1 MTTEDPVR
9 KSGTGRRPLSE
20 EFPALIRINSH
31 ALASWACLIIA
42 ALVAFWLTE
51 ATQYHQLAAGILM
64 SSSTLFILLA
74 LFECLWR
81 MFIERNA

>member
-1 MTTEDPVR
+1 MTTEDHVT
-9 KSGTGRRPLSE
+9 KSGTGRRPPSE
-20 EFPALIRINSH
+20 ELSALMREYSH
-31 ALASWACLIIA
+31 ALAGWACLIIA

-81 MFIERNA
+81 MFVERNP

>member
-1 MTTEDPVR
+1 MTTEDHVT
-9 KSGTGRRPLSE
+9 KSGTGRRPPSE
-20 EFPALIRINSH
+20 ELSALMREYSH
-31 ALASWACLIIA
+31 ALAGWACLIIA

-51 ATQYHQLAAGILM
+51 ATQYHQLAVGILM

-81 MFIERNA
+81 VFVE

>member
-1 MTTEDPVR
+1 MTEE
-9 KSGTGRRPLSE
+9 LS
-20 EFPALIRINSH
+20 ALIRDYSR
-31 ALASWACLIIA
+31 AVAGWACLIIA

-51 ATQYHQLAAGILM
+51 ATQYHQLAVGILM

-81 MFIERNA
+81 VFVE

>member
-1 MTTEDPVR
+1 MTTEGPAS
-9 KSGTGRRPLSE
+9 KSGTGRRAAAEELS
-20 EFPALIRINSH
+20 ALIRVYSH

-81 MFIERNA
+81 MFIERDP

>member
-1 MTTEDPVR
+1 MTTEDPVT

-20 EFPALIRINSH
+20 ELSALIRINSH
-31 ALASWACLIIA
+31 ALAGWACLIIA
-42 ALVAFWLTE
+42 ALVALWLTE

-81 MFIERNA
+81 MFVERNP